1 MDMEKNG
8 TDIRTSEKDG
18 QEKGGTV
25 QAVERAL
32 ELLELLAAHPQGARL
47 SELAQEAGLAPSTA
61 HRLLTTLER
70 RGFAQFGTANR
81 HWHIGRKAFTVGIA
95 YTRWQ
100 NFIAAA
106 TPFLR
111 RLRDLSRETANLG
124 VLEEGE
130 VITVAQVESRE
141 IIRAI
146 ASPGGRAPVM
156 NSGMGKAI
164 IASWPDEAIETLVQR
179 HGLRAAT
186 EHSLRTLAAVKAEI
200 ALTRAR
206 GYAVD
211 HEEFTIGMRCVA
223 AVVWSPFGEP
233 VGALSVSALA
243 ARLRQ
248 EDMAA
253 MGQNVRRLAAE
264 LTEIMGGKAPDT
276 PYGLIC
282 SARAEHGA
290 NEAAAHVPL
299 DPAYRSG

>member
-1 MDMEKNG
+1 MEKNSDENSG
-8 TDIRTSEKDG
+8 P
-18 QEKGGTV
+18 EKGATV

-32 ELLELLAAHPQGARL
+32 ELLELLATHPDGARL
-47 SELAQEAGLAPSTA
+47 GELAHDAGLAPSTA

-100 NFIAAA
+100 SFIAAA

-164 IASWPDEAIETLVQR
+164 IASWPDDAIEALVQR
-179 HGLRAAT
+179 HGLRPAT
-186 EHSLRTLAAVKAEI
+186 EHSLRTRAAVKAEI
-200 ALTRAR
+200 AQTRAR
-206 GYAVD
+206 GYAFD
-211 HEEFTIGMRCVA
+211 NEEFTIGMRCVA
-223 AVVWSPFGEP
+223 AVVWSPFGEA
-233 VGALSVSALA
+233 VGAISVSALA

-248 EDMAA
+248 EDMPG
-253 MGQNVRRLAAE
+253 MGENVRRLAAE

-276 PYGLIC
+276 PYGAVC
-282 SARAEHGA
+282 AARPEPAQIAPAA
-290 NEAAAHVPL
+290 NVPL
-299 DPAYRSG
+299 SPAAPAS